1 MDFPFFFFQSA
12 WLQDLQDNFLISLYS
27 CLTPK
32 PASAMDPEYSIL
44 FFSKY
49 DAKKLVAA
57 LTVFSQRVSLTYS
70 TICWP
75 VTLMPVEGFN

>member
-1 MDFPFFFFQSA
+1 MDFHFLFQGA
-12 WLQDLQDNFLISLYS
+12 WLQDLQDDFLISLYS

-32 PASAMDPEYSIL
+32 PASAMDPEYSVL

-57 LTVFSQRVSLTYS
+57 LTMFNQRVGITYP
-70 TICWP
+70 TICSP
-75 VTLMPVEGFN
+75 VTLMPVEGVS